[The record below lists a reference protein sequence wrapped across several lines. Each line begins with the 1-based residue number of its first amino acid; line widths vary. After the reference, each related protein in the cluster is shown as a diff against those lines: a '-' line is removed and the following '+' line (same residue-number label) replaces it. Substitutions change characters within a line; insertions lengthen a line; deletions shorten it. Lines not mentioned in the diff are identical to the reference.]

1 MAWKQQG
8 VFSEVVPHRHIC
20 PLLRKW
26 RETSR
31 QHRLFSPEREFRV
44 AGMLRADMV
53 AFLRRSAAKMA
64 GNFEAAAA
72 TTRDLGH
79 EQGARQGAIDRKKEE
94 GGRDAHDADV
104 RVQGV
109 VPELGAKHGARQQER
124 DADVCVQGVCRC
136 VRAVAVFALLK
147 LDAYACVR
155 C

>member
-1 MAWKQQG
+1 MAWKHQG
-8 VFSEVVPHRHIC
+8 VFSEVVAHRHLC

-31 QHRLFSPEREFRV
+31 QQRLFSPDSECRV
-44 AGMLRADMV
+44 AGVLRADMV

-64 GNFEAAAA
+64 GNLEAAAA
-72 TTRDLGH
+72 TARALGH
-79 EQGARQGAIDRKKEE
+79 EPGASQGARKKEE
-94 GGRDAHDADV
+94 GGRDAAV

-109 VPELGAKHGARQQER
+109 APELGAKQGAREQER
-124 DADVCVQGVCRC
+124 NADLCLQGVCRC
-136 VRAVAVFALLK
+136 VRAVAVFAPFQ